1 MSKVK
6 VKTEK
11 QTIIAVEDIMDRLQ
25 GGEID
30 REDASAYASLLR
42 AKAYT
47 MREYRKRKREEAFQ
61 EEGDGRA

>member
-25 GGEID
+25 NGEIA
-30 REDASAYASLLR
+30 REDASAYAALLR

-47 MREYRKRKREEAFQ
+47 MREYRKRTPR
-61 EEGDGRA
+61 